1 MAYVLRNSTDWD
13 DRFSQAILLS
23 AIAHVVVIFG
33 IHFVPVSSKL
43 FESQLPM
50 EVVLVNSHSPDKP
63 LQADVL
69 AQANLDGGG
78 DVDAQRQAKSPLP
91 ALTENSVASA
101 EQRLNARAD
110 ALEEQ
115 ARQLLQ
121 QRKSNYALP
130 QPKAQPDS
138 APRPPEPSVAPTD
151 LATRSLEMAKLAA
164 RIDQEWE
171 ANQSRPRRAFVGA
184 RAQEFVFARYV
195 EDWRLKVERYGNN
208 NYPEVARR
216 EGLYGTLVLT
226 VEIKSDGAVAAVH
239 VDRGSGSKV
248 LDAAASKIVE
258 SAGPYAPFPVEMRKK
273 VDILSI
279 TRTWS
284 FTRSDQLTS
293 Q

>member
-1 MAYVLRNSTDWD
+1 MAYALRTSTGWD
-13 DRFSQAILLS
+13 DRFNQAFLLS
-23 AIAHVVVIFG
+23 AIAHVIVVFG
-33 IHFVPVSSKL
+33 IQFVPVNSKL

-50 EVVLVNSHSPDKP
+50 EVVLVNSHSPDRP
-63 LQADVL
+63 LKADVL

-78 DVDAQRQAKSPLP
+78 NVDAQRQARSPLP
-91 ALTENSVASA
+91 ALAEDSLASA
-101 EQRLNARAD
+101 EQRLSARAE

-121 QRKSNYALP
+121 QRKPSYSLP
-130 QPKAQPDS
+130 QAKAQPDS
-138 APRPPEPSVAPTD
+138 AARLPDAPTD
-151 LATRSLEMAKLAA
+151 LTARSLEMAKLAA

-171 ANQSRPRRAFVGA
+171 ANQNRPRRAFVGA
-184 RAQEFVFARYV
+184 RAQEFAFARYV

-239 VDRGSGSKV
+239 VDRSSGSKV
-248 LDAAASKIVE
+248 LDAAAAKIVE
-258 SAGPYAPFPVEMRKK
+258 SAGPYSVFPVEMRKK
-273 VDILSI
+273 VDVLSI